1 MRRDE
6 LIAELEDHRARIDR
20 AIQILKSGARRS
32 RRCTGKGRKRRFTAA
47 ARKRISEGQ
56 KRRWE
61 AARQAKVRQ
70 IEK

>member
-6 LIAELEDHRARIDR
+6 LIAELEDHRARIDQ
-20 AIQILKSGARRS
+20 AIRILNSGASRS
-32 RRCTGKGRKRRFTAA
+32 RRRAGKGRSRRFTAA